1 MSRIAKLPVEQW
13 DPELRT
19 LTSGDTG
26 TPLEQGLMRMMAH
39 TPGIAKG
46 IVALGGA
53 MRQNRTLPDKLVEMV
68 RLRIAFHNQ
77 CRSCMAI
84 RYNSAVADG
93 LDENLV
99 CSLEKPQEADNL
111 TDREKAALKYADRF
125 ANDHLSIDD
134 RLYDE
139 LRAHYSEEEI
149 VELGLWVAFC
159 VGFGRLGATWDM
171 IEELPENFQ
180 DKSRVLTPWGEQAI
194 HVRG

>member
-1 MSRIAKLPVEQW
+1 MSRITKLSIDQW
-13 DPELRT
+13 DPELRRM
-19 LTSGDTG
+19 TSAETG

-46 IVALGGA
+46 IVALGSA
-53 MRQNRTLPDKLVEMV
+53 LRQNRALPDKLVEMV

-84 RYNSAVADG
+84 RYKSALDDG

-111 TDREKAALKYADRF
+111 TDGEKAALKFADKF

-134 RLYDE
+134 AMYDE
-139 LRAHYSEEEI
+139 LRRHYAESEI

-171 IEELPENFQ
+171 IEELPTNFQ
-180 DKSRVLTPWGEQAI
+180 DKSRTLTPWNEEVIQ
-194 HVRG
+194 VRG